1 MYRCVFAALTTAM
14 RYEPANARFFA
25 QEICASSLTDSIRL
39 LGCFNNDNEMFDCT
53 PCEESDFANIF
64 KCSNDDLPP
73 KPKMTRS
80 ESACLLMRL
89 LYDMTLDI
97 SDKCSTAQPVAQ
109 KASPNVQTIPCQGP
123 KRPPHLSL
131 AMAPSDPPLIVHS
144 SVLISMFQLIPSIP
158 HHKLRTYLME
168 VLRSLLKSERNQQ
181 VMCETGLVSEIL
193 VDRYNEAL
201 LNENH
206 PLHSSAQYIIERLSA
221 QHIQPK
227 ELRYY
232 TVIRMCWN

>member
-1 MYRCVFAALTTAM
+1 MNCVCLRCVFAALTTAM

-39 LGCFNNDNEMFDCT
+39 LGCFSNETDGSDGT
-53 PCEESDFANIF
+53 SSEETDFSKIF
-64 KCSNDDLPP
+64 NCPINELPP
-73 KPKMTRS
+73 KPRMTRS

-97 SDKCSTAQPVAQ
+97 SDKCSTAQPMTQ
-109 KASPNVQTIPCQGP
+109 KVLPNIQSTTGTGP
-123 KRPPHLSL
+123 KRPPHLLLS
-131 AMAPSDPPLIVHS
+131 PTVSDPPLIVHS

-158 HHKLRTYLME
+158 DQNLRINLME

-181 VMCETGLVSEIL
+181 VMCEIGLINEIL
-193 VDRYNEAL
+193 MDRYSEAIHNES
-201 LNENH
+201 H
-206 PLHSSAQYIIERLSA
+206 PLHTSAQYIIERLSA

-227 ELRYY
+227 ELRY
-232 TVIRMCWN
+232 

>member
-1 MYRCVFAALTTAM
+1 M

-39 LGCFNNDNEMFDCT
+39 LGCFTNENDITDCSLS
-53 PCEESDFANIF
+53 EGSDFAQIF
-64 KCSNDDLPP
+64 HCSINDLPP
-73 KPKMTRS
+73 KPNMTRP

-97 SDKCSTAQPVAQ
+97 SDKCSTAQPVTQ
-109 KASPNVQTIPCQGP
+109 KASSSVPASSSSGP

-131 AMAPSDPPLIVHS
+131 APTPTDPPLIVHS

-158 HHKLRTYLME
+158 DQNLRTYLTE

-181 VMCETGLVSEIL
+181 VMCEIGLIGEIL
-193 VDRYNEAL
+193 TERYSEAL

-227 ELRYY
+227 DLRYSTDY
-232 TVIRMCWN
+232 Y